1 MNSID
6 IEIHSAVAGSGSCEY
21 VAKEA
26 IDSIRINSQLYDILI
41 FDFMNIGRS
50 AWDEIFQVA
59 LTETGPDYR
68 DFNIRKCLCNEEPN
82 NVVAVLESLFRV
94 RYRPDIIIL
103 SGLPSESMNVVLSIL
118 NMKDTLVENNVKKV
132 FITNQ
137 LPARLTEGKSI
148 ISKYFKPNTERGFD
162 YNGIDYF
169 VDEIC
174 ESILSEGSRNIR
186 IVDFYQIAL
195 SHWENKI
202 RSKLN
207 NDELF
212 SELEF
217 QIYSPTP
224 TDTETLPGILT
235 LETGIISE
243 CYWTGDHSDIIVIY
257 GIPLRA
263 HQIVNRIVYSEKA
276 FIEKGVKK
284 IVIYEKE

>member
-21 VAKEA
+21 VAKKA
-26 IDSIRINSQLYDILI
+26 IDSIRINDHLYDILI
-41 FDFMNIGRS
+41 FDFMDVGRNI
-50 AWDEIFQVA
+50 WDEFFQNA
-59 LTETGPDYR
+59 MTESDIDYHEF
-68 DFNIRKCLCNEEPN
+68 DIRKTFCNSEPIKMI
-82 NVVAVLESLFRV
+82 AVLKSLFSQH
-94 RYRPDIIIL
+94 YKPDIIIL
-103 SGLPSESMNVVLSIL
+103 SGLPSESMDVVLSIL

-137 LPARLTEGKSI
+137 LSARLKEGKSI
-148 ISKYFKPNTERGFD
+148 ISKYLHPATERGFD

-186 IVDFYQIAL
+186 IVDFYQISL

-202 RSKLN
+202 KSKLN

-217 QIYSPTP
+217 QIYSPAP

-235 LETGIISE
+235 LETGILSE
-243 CYWTGDHSDIIVIY
+243 CYWTGDHSDIIVVY

-263 HQIVNRIVYSEKA
+263 HQIVNSIVYSEKA

-284 IVIYEKE
+284 IVIYEK